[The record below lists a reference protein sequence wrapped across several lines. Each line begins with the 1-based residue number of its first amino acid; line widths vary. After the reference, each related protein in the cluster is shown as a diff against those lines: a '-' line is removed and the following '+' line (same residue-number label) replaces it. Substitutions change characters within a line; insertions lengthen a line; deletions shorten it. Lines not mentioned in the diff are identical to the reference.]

1 MVRGQTTVARRQ
13 LGRNLRQLRQA
24 AGMTK
29 REAAD
34 RLEWS
39 ESKIWRI
46 EGGRTPLR
54 SMDVQNMCT
63 VYGADEAAAALMG
76 LAQESK
82 TRAWWHSYNAP
93 GFNMYASLEETAW
106 QIDTYEGDL
115 VPGLLQTPDYVRA
128 IVRSHYPTM
137 ADEEVETRVDIR
149 MARQRILT
157 RTEGAP
163 KVRVALDETAL
174 RRPIGGAAVMAAQI
188 GHLVYV
194 AGVRRASIRV
204 VPLSVGAH
212 PGVLSG
218 SFVMMR
224 FPTVVGGEPTTV
236 YGDTLTSGYYL
247 DKDAEVEQYGAAF
260 ASIWSMALDEDAS
273 SRVLA
278 EAARSYQ
285 ET

>member
-1 MVRGQTTVARRQ
+1 MGRGETTVARRQ

-46 EGGRTPLR
+46 EGGKAPLR
-54 SMDVQNMCT
+54 SMDVQNMCS
-63 VYGADEAAAALMG
+63 VYGADEAAAGLME

-82 TRAWWHSYNAP
+82 ARAWWHSYGVP
-93 GFNMYASLEETAW
+93 GFDVYASLEEAAW
-106 QIDTYEGDL
+106 QIDTYESGL

-128 IVRSHYPTM
+128 IARCHYPNLT
-137 ADEEVETRVDIR
+137 DEEVETRVDIR

-157 RTEGAP
+157 RMDGAP
-163 KVRVALDETAL
+163 RVRVALDEAAL
-174 RRPIGGAAVMAAQI
+174 LRPVGSPAVMAAQI

-204 VPLSVGAH
+204 VPLSVGVH
-212 PGVLSG
+212 PGVLAG
-218 SFVMMR
+218 PFVMMG
-224 FPTVVGGEPTTV
+224 FPPGVGEPTTV

-247 DKDAEVEQYGAAF
+247 DKGAEVEQYGATF
-260 ASIWSMALDEDAS
+260 ASIWSKALDEDAS